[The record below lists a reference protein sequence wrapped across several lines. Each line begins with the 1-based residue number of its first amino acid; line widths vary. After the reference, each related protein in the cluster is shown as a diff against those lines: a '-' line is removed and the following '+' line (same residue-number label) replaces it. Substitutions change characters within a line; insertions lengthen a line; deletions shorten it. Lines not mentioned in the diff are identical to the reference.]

1 MTQWIEQCYCIK
13 FCQKLD
19 DAQSETIKKI
29 QKVYG
34 SKAVDVKQIKD
45 WYDHLKNGWMSVE
58 SDKHSGSPSTSR
70 NLEVIEKLYILVME
84 NCLVTIKET
93 ENELGIG
100 YGSAQVILTK
110 GLGMWLQQN
119 LWQSFWHPSSKTSAL
134 MSLGTCWTV
143 LIKIQTSCIEYSNWQ
158 WFLDVWIHPRN
169 ENSAITVVVTSI
181 TNHQGQRR
189 YSKYEQG

>member
-1 MTQWIEQCYCIK
+1 
-13 FCQKLD
+13 
-19 DAQSETIKKI
+19 
-29 QKVYG
+29 
-34 SKAVDVKQIKD
+34 
-45 WYDHLKNGWMSVE
+45 MSVE

-119 LWQSFWHPSSKTSAL
+119 L
-134 MSLGTCWTV
+134 
-143 LIKIQTSCIEYSNWQ
+143 
-158 WFLDVWIHPRN
+158 
-169 ENSAITVVVTSI
+169 
-181 TNHQGQRR
+181 
-189 YSKYEQG
+189 